1 MLFSLEP
8 PMDTASAS
16 AILSELR
23 WGGRPAIHWTLAK
36 ERLVSDRLPDPTIHI
51 KEAPARSLTE
61 IEERL
66 VWSALFASG
75 EVLYS
80 L

>member
-8 PMDTASAS
+8 PADTASAS
-16 AILSELR
+16 AVLSELR
-23 WGGRPAIHWTLAK
+23 WGGRPAIHWTLATAQ
-36 ERLVSDRLPDPTIHI
+36 LASDRLSDPTIHF
-51 KEAPARSLTE
+51 KDAPARSLTE
-61 IEERL
+61 TEDRL
-66 VWSALFASG
+66 VWRALFASG

>member
-16 AILSELR
+16 AIMSELR
-23 WGGRPAIHWTLAK
+23 WGGRPAVQWTIAKAKLA
-36 ERLVSDRLPDPTIHI
+36 SDRLSDPTIRF
-51 KEAPARSLTE
+51 KDAPARSLTE
-61 IEERL
+61 TEDRL
-66 VWSALFASG
+66 LWKALFASG